1 VPNLYVQNVCHPS
14 TRRQKRSFDWLPSYG
29 AAWRSKLIEPDAE
42 VLIDKLPAELI
53 TRAVEH
59 RERYHDIVDAASL
72 PLRPGFEG
80 LAYRVAEE
88 E

>member
-1 VPNLYVQNVCHPS
+1 MPSLFVRNICHPT
-14 TRRQKRSFDWLPSYG
+14 TRRRIRGFDWLPSSG
-29 AAWRSKLIEPDAE
+29 ARWRSILIEPDAE

-72 PLRPGFEG
+72 PLRPAFEG
-80 LAYRVAEE
+80 LAYRIEKE
-88 E
+88 

>member
-1 VPNLYVQNVCHPS
+1 MPTLYVQNVCHPS
-14 TRRQKRSFDWLPSYG
+14 TRRQKRSFDWLPSPG
-29 AAWRSKLIEPDAE
+29 GKWRSVEIEPDAE
-42 VLIDKLPAELI
+42 VFVDKLPAELI

-80 LAYRVAEE
+80 LAYRVEAE
-88 E
+88 

>member
-1 VPNLYVQNVCHPS
+1 LPTLYIQNVSHPS
-14 TRRQKRSFDWLPSYG
+14 TRRHRRTFDWLPSHG
-29 AAWRSKLIEPDAE
+29 AKWRSIEIEPDAE
-42 VLIDKLPAELI
+42 VLIDTLPEDLI

-80 LAYRVAEE
+80 LAFRIEAE
-88 E
+88 